1 MTNYIRRLVSIIWLW
16 NLCVG
21 EILVDNRPISFES
34 TTESEGLTVPAQECG
49 NDDPR
54 NQAVLK
60 LEINCDE
67 NISITKNDINALR
80 ESIKKEVY
88 AITQSLQ
95 TCSSDV
101 ISDMEKLLRKDECA
115 GPNNCSANAEC
126 IDGVLSYRCNCR
138 PGYQGDGFTCS
149 DMDECSTG
157 THKCHSRA
165 KCANTIG
172 SYTCRCR
179 PPYSG
184 NGYTCFNIACRSP
197 AKMIEGLGCV
207 IPVTENVIWPKARD
221 HCHQLGYRLLEG
233 IKDTDQLVQLREHFD
248 QGVFAFPHPYHDVWL
263 GMKDNEWVE
272 EPNTQVPPHLWNPG
286 QPDVG
291 PGGCGYVALQTS
303 PPTFWDT
310 SCTARLMPFFCQALL
325 A

>member
-1 MTNYIRRLVSIIWLW
+1 MTNNIRRLISLIWLW

-21 EILVDNRPISFES
+21 EILEENHIRYES
-34 TTESEGLTVPAQECG
+34 TTEIEGLTVTAQECD
-49 NDDPR
+49 NDDPT
-54 NQAVLK
+54 NKAVVK

-67 NISITKNDINALR
+67 NISIIKNDINALR
-80 ESIKKEVY
+80 ESIKKEVH

-101 ISDMEKLLRKDECA
+101 TSDIKELLSKDECA
-115 GPNNCSANAEC
+115 GATNCSANAEC

-149 DMDECSTG
+149 DIDECSTG

-184 NGYTCFNIACRSP
+184 NGYTCDDTACGSP

-207 IPVTENVIWPKARD
+207 IPVTENMIWPKARD

-248 QGVFAFPHPYHDVWL
+248 RGVFAFPQSIHDVWL
-263 GMKDNEWVE
+263 GIKDFKWVE
-272 EPNTQVPPHLWNPG
+272 GPYTRVLPHLWNPG

-291 PGGCGYVALQTS
+291 SGGCGYVALQIS
-303 PPTFWDT
+303 PPTLWDNNCNT
-310 SCTARLMPFFCQALL
+310 YSIPFFCQALL